1 MDVACESCGCQ
12 QKISRRRGSFT
23 RTLSVSVKME
33 LLVLVLIAVLG
44 LCSGQNTKVDV
55 DGLLNSLDEG
65 SRKIPV
71 ALNWGIADSSA
82 VIGKLFNYAIPSDAF
97 KGDIVSYKVTE
108 AGKDTL
114 PSWLHFQES
123 SRQLK
128 GVPSPSDIGQQ
139 YLEVIIGGHDN
150 SQAKDVFSISVTGES
165 PAEFVMQPQPSDSG
179 RPNTVRC
186 RRDLRETAVTVVLDT
201 DLDQL
206 TALERIHLMEDMT
219 KFLPLSLDMLKL
231 LPVGNKPFIDNNALV
246 AGPGDVKTPKKSG
259 ALLSWL
265 VGCGEVNK
273 DHMPVIMEVEP
284 RAKDG
289 SMSKALGQSIIGWH
303 VTNTEQQAKLRRRR
317 QAIRTT
323 ATPVLTQAPPT
334 DLPSQKV
341 PVKDTDTLMRSVP
354 NMESPMFTPTKTAD
368 IKPTKTVVMPS
379 ASPDD
384 HGHDHSHMMTKLPMP
399 DTTTKKTMIDS
410 VITPSAKPDSG
421 LEPEPRATEIL
432 PTKAYTMTDAPTKIP
447 RPVVTDAP
455 PYCPP
460 DDQPRS
466 PFKKNRMAPIYFTAG
481 HFAEF
486 AIHNDL
492 FFDCKDGDTRSLR
505 LDLFKEDS
513 EVLPIN
519 SWVGL
524 KHKEDGTWVVQ
535 GLPMNM
541 NEGTETYRLT
551 AMNTRGTSPAV
562 ENFIIVVLTQD
573 GVSYEK
579 PTHEIALTLNNDFD
593 TFNFTDRLMLMK
605 KIAKLSGDG
614 NQNNIEVLR
623 VERGSVIYAW
633 TNSSLPRD
641 GCPASEIQAMTG
653 KFLRED
659 GTLRKSARNRL
670 APYKLSGVELAPKGA
685 CINNPNFPTLGVKQQ
700 PTPEPEPEP
709 TKKPVVPEDEPPYN
723 VETTTPEPD
732 AGLGKAAQG
741 DDDEVWI
748 TTVVPAVVIVAIL
761 LIALIIAC
769 VLYRKKRKGKMSLE
783 DKNTFVNKGAPVIFP
798 DEYDEK
804 PNDSTKP
811 LIMDDEKPPMP
822 PPEYTRASSES
833 SRSSVDNKNDNDV
846 AEELEMN
853 EPDVNSPLYQPPP
866 PVPASGGNKQPRPHV
881 TPAYK
886 NPAPYVPP

>member
-1 MDVACESCGCQ
+1 
-12 QKISRRRGSFT
+12 
-23 RTLSVSVKME
+23 ME
-33 LLVLVLIAVLG
+33 LFVFVILAILG
-44 LCSGQNTKVDV
+44 MCSGQNMKVDV
-55 DGLLNSLDEG
+55 DSLLNSLDEG
-65 SRKIPV
+65 SRKVPV

-82 VIGKLFNYAIPSDAF
+82 IIGKMFNYAIPSDAF
-97 KGDIVSYKVTE
+97 KGDIISYKVTE

-114 PSWLHFQES
+114 PAWLHFQES

-128 GVPSPSDIGQQ
+128 GVPSPSDVGQQ
-139 YLEVIIGGHDN
+139 YLEVVIGGHHN
-150 SQAKDVFSISVTGES
+150 TQAKDVFSISVTGEN
-165 PAEFVMQPQPSDSG
+165 PAEFVMQSPPSDSG

-186 RRDLRETAVTVVLDT
+186 RRDLHETAVTVVLDT
-201 DLDQL
+201 DLDHL
-206 TALERIHLMEDMT
+206 SALERIQLMESMT
-219 KFLPLSLDMLKL
+219 KFLPLNLDMLKL

-246 AGPGDVKTPKKSG
+246 AGPGDVKTPTKSG

-273 DHMPVIMEVEP
+273 DHMPVIMDVEP

-317 QAIRTT
+317 QAIRAT
-323 ATPVLTQAPPT
+323 ATPGLSQAPPT
-334 DLPSQKV
+334 DLPSQRV

-368 IKPTKTVVMPS
+368 IKPTKTAVMPS
-379 ASPDD
+379 ASPED
-384 HGHDHSHMMTKLPMP
+384 HGHDHSHMMTKLPTL
-399 DTTTKKTMIDS
+399 DTTTKKAMTDGA
-410 VITPSAKPDSG
+410 ITPSAQPDPEP
-421 LEPEPRATEIL
+421 EPEPRATEIL
-432 PTKAYTMTDAPTKIP
+432 PTKTYTMTDAPTKIP
-447 RPVVTDAP
+447 RPVTEAP

-466 PFKKNRMAPIYFTAG
+466 PFKKNRMGQIYFTAG
-481 HFAEF
+481 QFAEF
-486 AIHNDL
+486 AIHDDL
-492 FFDCKDGDTRSLR
+492 FFDCKDGNTRSLR
-505 LDLFKEDS
+505 LDLFKGDNEI
-513 EVLPIN
+513 LPVN

-524 KHKEDGTWVVQ
+524 KHKEDGAWVIQ
-535 GLPMNM
+535 GLPMNL
-541 NEGTETYRLT
+541 NEGTEKYRLT

-562 ENFIIVVLTQD
+562 EEFTVVVLTQD
-573 GVSYEK
+573 GISYEK
-579 PTHEIALTLNNDFD
+579 PSHEIALTLDNDFD
-593 TFNFTDRLMLMK
+593 TFDFNDRLLLMK
-605 KIAKLSGDG
+605 KLARLAGDG
-614 NQNNIEVLR
+614 NPDNIEVLR
-623 VERGSVIYAW
+623 VARGSVIYAW

-641 GCPASEIQAMTG
+641 SCPVTEIQNMAG

-659 GTLRKSARNRL
+659 GTVRKTAKNRL
-670 APYKLSGVELAPKGA
+670 APYKLSGMELAPKGA
-685 CINNPNFPTLGVKQQ
+685 CMNDPNFPTLGVKKQ
-700 PTPEPEPEP
+700 PTPEPEPS
-709 TKKPVVPEDEPPYN
+709 KKPDSPDAEPPYK

-732 AGLGKAAQG
+732 VNPGKAAQG

-761 LIALIIAC
+761 LIALLIAC
-769 VLYRKKRKGKMSLE
+769 ILYRKKRKGKMSLE

-833 SRSSVDNKNDNDV
+833 SRSSADNKNDNDMG
-846 AEELEMN
+846 EELEMN
-853 EPDVNSPLYQPPP
+853 EPDVHSPLYQPPP

>member
-1 MDVACESCGCQ
+1 MDVAGESCGCQ
-12 QKISRRRGSFT
+12 QKISKLRGST
-23 RTLSVSVKME
+23 RTFSASVKME
-33 LLVLVLIAVLG
+33 LIAVVILTVLG
-44 LCSGQNTKVDV
+44 LCSGQNMKVDV
-55 DGLLNSLDEG
+55 DNLLNSLDEG
-65 SRKIPV
+65 PRKIPV

-97 KGDIVSYKVTE
+97 KGDIISYKVTE
-108 AGKDTL
+108 AGKDKL
-114 PSWLHFQES
+114 PAWLHFEES
-123 SRQLK
+123 TRQLK
-128 GVPSPSDIGQQ
+128 GIPTPADAGQQ
-139 YLEVIIGGHDN
+139 YLEVVIGGHHN
-150 SQAKDVFSISVTGES
+150 SQAKDVFSISVTGEN
-165 PAEFVMQPQPSDSG
+165 PTEFVMQPPSSDSG

-206 TALERIHLMEDMT
+206 SAQERINLMEDMT
-219 KFLPLSLDMLKL
+219 KFLPLSMDMLKL

-246 AGPGDVKTPKKSG
+246 AGPGDVKTPTKSG

-273 DHMPVIMEVEP
+273 DHMPVIMDVEP
-284 RAKDG
+284 KAKDG

-317 QAIRTT
+317 QAIRAT
-323 ATPVLTQAPPT
+323 ATAGLTQAPPT
-334 DLPSQKV
+334 DLPSRKV
-341 PVKDTDTLMRSVP
+341 IVKDTDTMMRSVP
-354 NMESPMFTPTKTAD
+354 VMESPSFSPTKTAD
-368 IKPTKTVVMPS
+368 IKPTKSVVMPS

-384 HGHDHSHMMTKLPMP
+384 HGHDHSHMMTKLPTP
-399 DTTTKKTMIDS
+399 EPTTKKSMTDG
-410 VITPSAKPDSG
+410 VIAPSAKPEP
-421 LEPEPRATEIL
+421 EPEPRATEIL
-432 PTKAYTMTDAPTKIP
+432 PTKTYVMTDAPTNVP

-481 HFAEF
+481 QFAEF
-486 AIHNDL
+486 PIHNDL

-505 LDLFKEDS
+505 LDLFKGEN
-513 EVLPIN
+513 ELLPVN

-524 KHKEDGTWVVQ
+524 KHKSDGTWVIQ
-535 GLPMNM
+535 GLPMNL
-541 NEGTETYRLT
+541 NEGTEKYRLT
-551 AMNTRGTSPAV
+551 AMNKMGTSPAA

-573 GVSYEK
+573 GLSYEK
-579 PTHEIALTLNNDFD
+579 PTHEIALTLDNDFD
-593 TFNFTDRLMLMK
+593 SFNFTDRLMLMK
-605 KIAKLSGDG
+605 KIAKVAGDG
-614 NQNNIEVLR
+614 NPDNIEVLR
-623 VERGSVIYAW
+623 VAKGSVIYAW

-641 GCPASEIQAMTG
+641 SCPSADIQTMTG
-653 KFLRED
+653 KFLRPD
-659 GTLRKSARNRL
+659 GTMRKSAKNRL
-670 APYKLSGVELAPKGA
+670 APYKLTSVELAPKGA
-685 CINNPNFPTLGVKQQ
+685 CMNDPNFPTLGVKQPVTPEPQ
-700 PTPEPEPEP
+700 PTPEPS
-709 TKKPVVPEDEPPYN
+709 KKSIIVPDDPPYD
-723 VETTTPEPD
+723 VETTPEPEVD
-732 AGLGKAAQG
+732 LGKAAQG

-769 VLYRKKRKGKMSLE
+769 ILYRKKRKGKMSLE

-811 LIMDDEKPPMP
+811 LIMEDEKPPMP

-833 SRSSVDNKNDNDV
+833 SRSSGDNKNDNDV

-853 EPDVNSPLYQPPP
+853 ETDVNSPLYQPPP
-866 PVPASGGNKQPRPHV
+866 PVPASCGNKQPRPHV